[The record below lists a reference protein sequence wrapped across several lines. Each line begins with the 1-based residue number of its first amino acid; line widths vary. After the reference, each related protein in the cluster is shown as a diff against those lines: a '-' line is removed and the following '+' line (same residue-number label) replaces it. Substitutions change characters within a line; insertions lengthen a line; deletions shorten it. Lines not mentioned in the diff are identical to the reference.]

1 MNLEGK
7 VVVVTGASKGLGFE
21 LARAFSE
28 KQGRVVLNARDEVK
42 LRKVARELDMPYS
55 IGDVRNYE
63 DMERVA
69 GFAETY
75 GTIGVWVNNAG
86 VYSWEEPGTTADPND
101 IHRVIATNLV
111 GSINGGEVALKHM
124 QPRNQGNIIFITSTS
139 AEKVMAK
146 ERVYGASK
154 AGVRQYAMNLAAEC
168 EKHGILVSTYLL
180 GRLRPEKPKDRS
192 YLDPEH
198 IARIIVK
205 GIEEDRF
212 GEFTYTP

>member
-86 VYSWEEPGTTADPND
+86 IYSWEEPGTTADPND

-146 ERVYGASK
+146 ERVYGA
-154 AGVRQYAMNLAAEC
+154 RQEC
-168 EKHGILVSTYLL
+168 DNMQGILQQNA
-180 GRLRPEKPKDRS
+180 RS
-192 YLDPEH
+192 M
-198 IARIIVK
+198 A
-205 GIEEDRF
+205 F
-212 GEFTYTP
+212 